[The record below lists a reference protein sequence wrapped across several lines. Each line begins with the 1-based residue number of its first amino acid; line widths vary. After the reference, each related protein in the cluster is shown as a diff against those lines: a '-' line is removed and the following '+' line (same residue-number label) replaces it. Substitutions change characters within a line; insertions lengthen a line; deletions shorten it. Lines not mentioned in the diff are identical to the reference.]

1 MTFNKIAFTFLLSIT
16 ILIANAQEVLV
27 NLSSYP
33 IPQNT
38 QVKKN
43 TSKSKSVLALP
54 FFDDFSRPTIF
65 PTAELWE
72 SSGVTSN
79 QNYAI
84 NPPSIGVATFDAINN
99 KGELYSTLTTT
110 PLPADTLT
118 SLPINL
124 NYAPSDSVYLSFQIQ
139 PQGLGYQPST
149 RDSLV
154 IEFWDDNQAIWVRA
168 WSASVNFS
176 EQTMT
181 QKDILNAK
189 TKTTQSD
196 TLDRIFTNAMLNI
209 GDTRFLTT
217 NFKFRFINY
226 ASLST
231 NQVIPGSLSNSD
243 HWHIDMVYLNVNR
256 TFEDTVYND
265 VAFSVPI
272 HSMMKNFT
280 SIPWKHFSAAYQ
292 TEFPNPIE
300 FNITYKNLGP
310 YVWNVSR
317 RFKITDISGSQAD
330 YTFLGGVEDVNAF
343 QEFNYIRYFDYSF
356 SSAWADSAKFQFQ
369 SDLRLYNDVYTTTA
383 HLMNN
388 DTITSTLEFHNYY
401 ALDDGSAESGYGLY
415 GEGTENGM
423 VAYKFHN
430 YKADTL
436 KGLLIYFNRAF
447 EDANQLYFYVT
458 VWDANN
464 GKPNNI
470 IYQKEDSTLFQ
481 DSLNKFSVYRI
492 DPTFIPEG
500 DFFVGWTQE
509 TQDMLNVGFDR
520 NTNNQNRL
528 FYNISGNWVNTQFEG
543 SLMVRPIFGNMYQ
556 IPTNIDP
563 EDNDDESEFTIY
575 PNPASDY
582 ISFKTIDN
590 SSISSIQIIN
600 STGCVVLN
608 KTTSSLETI
617 NVQNLPTGFYIV
629 KACPRPG
636 KCITRK
642 LLIVR

>member
-1 MTFNKIAFTFLLSIT
+1 MTFNKIAFTFLLSIP

-33 IPQNT
+33 IPQNA

-65 PTAELWE
+65 PTSELWE

-124 NYAPSDSVYLSFQIQ
+124 NYVPSDSVYLSFLIQ
-139 PQGLGYQPST
+139 PQGLGYQPNA

-154 IEFWDDNQAIWVRA
+154 LEFWDNSQAIWVRA

-196 TLDRIFTNAMLNI
+196 TLNRIFTNAMLNI
-209 GDTRFLTT
+209 GDTRFLAT

-231 NQVIPGSLSNSD
+231 NQVIPGLLSNSD

-272 HSMMKNFT
+272 HGMMKNFT

-356 SSAWADSAKFQFQ
+356 SSAWADSAKFHFQ
-369 SDLRLYNDVYTTTA
+369 SDLRLYNDIYTTTA

-436 KGLLIYFNRAF
+436 KGALIYFNRTF
-447 EDANQLYFYVT
+447 EDANQLYFLLT
-458 VWDANN
+458 VWDAKN

-500 DFFVGWTQE
+500 DFFMGWTQE

-520 NTNNQNRL
+520 NTNNQNRI
-528 FYNISGNWVNTQFEG
+528 FYNISGNWINTQFEG

-575 PNPASDY
+575 PNPANDY

-590 SSISSIQIIN
+590 SNISSIQIIN

-608 KTTSSLETI
+608 KTTSNLETI

-629 KACPRPG
+629 KACPRSG